1 MIIERVPEAWAQFQ
15 THVGGLSRPNSEQ
28 EYEQIINLMHHI
40 ADNYSTTAEPYA
52 ALFDYLAT
60 LAHDWEAENE
70 PDLKNPDVAPHH
82 VLAYLM
88 EEHGVS
94 QYQLAQ
100 EGIADQGNL
109 SRILA
114 GERSISKNLAKKLAE
129 RFHVSA
135 EAFI

>member
-1 MIIERVPEAWAQFQ
+1 MNIERVPEAWAQFQ
-15 THVGGLSRPNSEQ
+15 QQVGELKRPTTTDD
-28 EYEQIINLMHHI
+28 YLQIIDLMHHI
-40 ADNYSTTAEPYA
+40 SNNYGAASEPYA

-60 LAHDWEAENE
+60 LAHEWELEHE
-70 PDLKNPDVAPHH
+70 GELKNPEVDPHR

-100 EGIADQGNL
+100 EGIVDQGNL

-114 GERSISKNLAKKLAE
+114 GKRSISKNLAKKLAA
-129 RFHVSA
+129 RFHVNPA
-135 EAFI
+135 VFI

>member
-1 MIIERVPEAWAQFQ
+1 MIIERVPEAWAHFQ
-15 THVGGLSRPNSEQ
+15 KQVGGLTRPTSEV
-28 EYEQIINLMHHI
+28 EYEQVVSLMHHL
-40 ADNYSTTAEPYA
+40 ADNYSTSSEPYA

-60 LAHDWEAENE
+60 LAHDWEVENE
-70 PDLKNPDVAPHH
+70 PDLTSPDVAPQQ

-88 EEHGVS
+88 DEHGVS

-114 GERSISKNLAKKLAE
+114 GERSISKNLAKRLAA
-129 RFHVSA
+129 RFNVSA
-135 EAFI
+135 EVFI

>member
-1 MIIERVPEAWAQFQ
+1 
-15 THVGGLSRPNSEQ
+15 GGLARPNNEE
-28 EYEQIINLMHHI
+28 EYEQIIHLMHYI
-40 ADNYSTTAEPYA
+40 SDNYSTTAEPYA
-52 ALFDYLAT
+52 GLFNYLAT

-70 PDLKNPDVAPHH
+70 PELKSPNVAPHK

-88 EEHGVS
+88 KEHGVS

-135 EAFI
+135 EVFI

>member
-15 THVGGLSRPNSEQ
+15 MHVGGLSRPNSEE
-28 EYEQIINLMHHI
+28 EYEQIISLMHHI
-40 ADNYSTTAEPYA
+40 SDSYSTTSEPYA
-52 ALFDYLAT
+52 GLFDYLAT
-60 LAHDWEAENE
+60 LAHNWEVENE
-70 PDLKNPDVAPHH
+70 PDLKNPDVAPHK

-88 EEHGVS
+88 EEHNVS

-135 EAFI
+135 EVFI